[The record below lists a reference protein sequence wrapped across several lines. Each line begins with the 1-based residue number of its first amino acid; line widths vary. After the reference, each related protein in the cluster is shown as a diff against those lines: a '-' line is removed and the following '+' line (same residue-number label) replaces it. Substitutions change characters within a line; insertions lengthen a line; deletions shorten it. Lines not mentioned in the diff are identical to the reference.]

1 MNAIST
7 ALQEAGVTLPSIYER
22 IWRYFKDHPRSTS
35 LACTQ
40 VLKLSRA
47 NVSSYISEM
56 ETRRMLRSES
66 LDLRVKGAHGVFHNR
81 KVKHY
86 SVNINDFEML
96 PKPARVKVTRK
107 VAKKPLSKSVPAPA
121 ATPAATPALP
131 AEWDAEALV
140 RALTPRQA
148 RAVYDQLKEIFA

>member
-56 ETRRMLRSES
+56 ETRRMLRSEQ
-66 LDLRVKGAHGVFHNR
+66 LELRVKGARGVFHAR

-86 SVNINDFEML
+86 SVNINEFEML
-96 PKPARVKVTRK
+96 PKPHRAASAVRK
-107 VAKKPLSKSVPAPA
+107 VAKKPAPKAVPAP
-121 ATPAATPALP
+121 ATPALP
-131 AEWDAEALV
+131 AEWNAEALV

>member
-1 MNAIST
+1 MNAITT
-7 ALQEAGVTLPSIYER
+7 ALAEAGVTLPSIYER

-66 LDLRVKGAHGVFHNR
+66 LDLRVKGARGVFHTR

-86 SVNINDFEML
+86 SVNINEFEML
-96 PKPARVKVTRK
+96 PKPHRAASAARK
-107 VAKKPLSKSVPAPA
+107 VAKKPAPKPVLAPA
-121 ATPAATPALP
+121 APTLP
-131 AEWDAEALV
+131 TEWNAEAVV

>member
-7 ALQEAGVTLPSIYER
+7 ALQEAGVTLPSIYQR

-47 NVSSYISEM
+47 HVSSYISEM
-56 ETRRMLRSES
+56 ETRRMLRSEQ
-66 LDLRVKGAHGVFHNR
+66 LELRVKGARGVFHAR

-86 SVNINDFEML
+86 SVNINEFEML
-96 PKPARVKVTRK
+96 PKPHRAASAARKSV
-107 VAKKPLSKSVPAPA
+107 KKPVPKPAPA
-121 ATPAATPALP
+121 PTVATPALP
-131 AEWDAEALV
+131 ADWDAEALV

-148 RAVYDQLKEIFA
+148 RAVYDHLKEIFA